1 MVLSFYLVE
10 IKLGEPW
17 RRTWLCSID
26 HVPTDWIELKMML
39 EELMWQ
45 VYIEHG
51 HRTEAII
58 TLERHVR
65 GRFTV
70 RRSRR
75 YTFERIPTKREDMG
89 WFRLEFNPKTREI
102 TVKEASF
109 GYNLSHLRED
119 FYLYERDRQYRLPP
133 LIPREHMNLNDP
145 RSFLMEPSALR
156 YTDYGRKPNSLYARE
171 LERHKRMG
179 YMRTAKL
186 SYDREG
192 RQRKHTEER
201 EEEFLR

>member
-10 IKLGEPW
+10 IKPGEPW

-39 EELMWQ
+39 EEVMWQ

-51 HRTEAII
+51 RRTKAII

-65 GRFTV
+65 GRFTM

-75 YTFERIPTKREDMG
+75 YGFERIPTKREDMG
-89 WFRLEFNPKTREI
+89 WFRLEFKPKTREI

-109 GYNLSHLRED
+109 GYNLSHPRED
-119 FYLYERDRQYRLPP
+119 FYFYERDRQYRLPP

-156 YTDYGRKPNSLYARE
+156 YTDYSRKPNPLYAYE
-171 LERHKRMG
+171 LEHHRRMG
-179 YMRTAKL
+179 YVRTARL

-192 RQRKHTEER
+192 RHREYTEEEG
-201 EEEFLR
+201 EEE

>member
-1 MVLSFYLVE
+1 MVLLSFYLVE
-10 IKLGEPW
+10 IKPGEPW
-17 RRTWLCSID
+17 RRTWMCSID

-45 VYIEHG
+45 VHLERG
-51 HRTEAII
+51 MTEAII

-75 YTFERIPTKREDMG
+75 YGFERIPTKREDMG

-119 FYLYERDRQYRLPP
+119 FYFYERDRQYRLPS

-156 YTDYGRKPNSLYARE
+156 YTDYSRKPNPIYAQE
-171 LERHKRMG
+171 LEHQMG
-179 YMRTAKL
+179 YMRKVKL
-186 SYDREG
+186 AYG
-192 RQRKHTEER
+192 RGRYTEK
-201 EEEFLR
+201 EEKR

>member
-1 MVLSFYLVE
+1 MVLLSFYLVE
-10 IKLGEPW
+10 IKPGEPW

-26 HVPTDWIELKMML
+26 HVPTDWIELKIML

-45 VYIEHG
+45 VYMEHG
-51 HRTEAII
+51 HGTEAII

-75 YTFERIPTKREDMG
+75 YGFERIPTKREDMG

-192 RQRKHTEER
+192 RYREHVEEW
-201 EEEFLR
+201 EEE

>member
-1 MVLSFYLVE
+1 MVLLSFYLVE
-10 IKLGEPW
+10 IKPGEPW

-45 VYIEHG
+45 VYMEHG
-51 HRTEAII
+51 RRTTEAII

-75 YTFERIPTKREDMG
+75 YGFERIPTKREDMG

-133 LIPREHMNLNDP
+133 LIPKEHINLDDP
-145 RSFLMEPSALR
+145 RSFLIEPSALR
-156 YTDYGRKPNSLYARE
+156 YTDYSRKPNPIYAQE
-171 LERHKRMG
+171 LEHQMG
-179 YMRTAKL
+179 YMRKVKL
-186 SYDREG
+186 AYG
-192 RQRKHTEER
+192 RGRYTEK
-201 EEEFLR
+201 EEKR